1 MGACFARVQRIAA
14 QEELIKAQDMHIKEL
29 TERLVEQMEVNEIR
43 FMDLV
48 EAEAELCRATEEI
61 VLLKRLMSDVS
72 N

>member
-14 QEELIKAQDMHIKEL
+14 QEEFIEAQDMHIKEL

-48 EAEAELCRATEEI
+48 EAEAALCRATEEI

>member
-14 QEELIKAQDMHIKEL
+14 QEELIEAQDMHFKEL

-48 EAEAELCRATEEI
+48 EAKAELVRATEKI